1 MSDNEEKATI
11 TLEFDDGES
20 LECEIVC
27 TFIVE
32 AYPDNEYAA
41 VCPLDESLD
50 DVYIFRIKEVSRKE
64 YALVDIEDDAEF
76 DAACEELDRLI
87 EEAGDE

>member
-1 MSDNEEKATI
+1 MTDNEGRDFV

-27 TFIVE
+27 TYYVE
-32 AYPDNEYAA
+32 EYPDVDYAA
-41 VCPLDESLD
+41 VCPLDERLD
-50 DVYIFRIKEVSRKE
+50 DVYIFRIKQLKGDEF
-64 YALVDIEDDAEF
+64 ALVDIEDDAEF

-87 EEAGDE
+87 DEVIED